1 MTCPKSQ
8 TYEHKAGDDSSRI
21 SISSVQ
27 LCPTLCDP
35 MDCSMTDFPVH
46 HQLLELARTH
56 VHPVGDAV
64 QPSHPLSSPS
74 PPSFSLA
81 QLSVP
86 PPIRRLSF
94 LCPPACFC
102 LLLNVSASGG
112 RVSPGKHTSPQRN
125 GLKSVFH
132 VAALVSGIK
141 LEQCPNKKASEHV
154 FQCLPCIFLSFIPFD
169 ICAHMLL
176 KNGSSGQLRSNSYKS
191 DDIFSY
197 KIIPTV
203 LSEFG
208 FFLKI
213 SFLS

>member
-35 MDCSMTDFPVH
+35 MDCSTTGFLVH

-86 PPIRRLSF
+86 PAIRRLSF

-102 LLLNVSASGG
+102 LLL
-112 RVSPGKHTSPQRN
+112 R
-125 GLKSVFH
+125 
-132 VAALVSGIK
+132 
-141 LEQCPNKKASEHV
+141 
-154 FQCLPCIFLSFIPFD
+154 
-169 ICAHMLL
+169 
-176 KNGSSGQLRSNSYKS
+176 
-191 DDIFSY
+191 
-197 KIIPTV
+197 
-203 LSEFG
+203 
-208 FFLKI
+208 I
-213 SFLS
+213 SFRRQGKSREAHLSSTQWIEIRIPRCCPCFGHKTGAVS

>member
-35 MDCSMTDFPVH
+35 MDCSTTGFPVH

-102 LLLNVSASGG
+102 LLL
-112 RVSPGKHTSPQRN
+112 R
-125 GLKSVFH
+125 
-132 VAALVSGIK
+132 
-141 LEQCPNKKASEHV
+141 
-154 FQCLPCIFLSFIPFD
+154 
-169 ICAHMLL
+169 
-176 KNGSSGQLRSNSYKS
+176 
-191 DDIFSY
+191 
-197 KIIPTV
+197 
-203 LSEFG
+203 
-208 FFLKI
+208 I
-213 SFLS
+213 SFRRQGKSREAHLSSTQWIEIRIPCCCPCFRHKTGAVC